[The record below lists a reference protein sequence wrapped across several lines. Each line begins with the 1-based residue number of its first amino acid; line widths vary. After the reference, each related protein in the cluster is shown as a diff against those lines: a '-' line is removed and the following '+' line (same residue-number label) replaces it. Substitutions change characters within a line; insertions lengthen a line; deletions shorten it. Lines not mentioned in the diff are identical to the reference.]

1 MVGRKAA
8 KVLGFILLWLFVILA
23 AAILLIRLPM
33 VQNKIVDRLQT
44 YLQKTLQTKV
54 TIGGAYIGFPKSI
67 ELEGLYL
74 PDSSIHMMFMRFPI
88 DALFMADPG
97 VDGGRRVVGMREH
110 LPPWRGL
117 VMPVRGA
124 QGVVELPAGTLSR
137 YQVSI
142 GDTFVIENADEVKT
156 VVSAT

>member
-1 MVGRKAA
+1 VTGAASRGLRLRRRSDDVVVCGHLVVGESFWQRFRGLMGKAS
-8 KVLGFILLWLFVILA
+8 
-23 AAILLIRLPM
+23 LPE
-33 VQNKIVDRLQT
+33 
-44 YLQKTLQTKV
+44 
-54 TIGGAYIGFPKSI
+54 G
-67 ELEGLYL
+67 EGLYL
-74 PDSSIHMMFMRFPI
+74 PDSSIHMMFMRFAI

-142 GDTFVIENADEVKT
+142 GDTFVFENADEVKT
-156 VVSAT
+156 VVSAA